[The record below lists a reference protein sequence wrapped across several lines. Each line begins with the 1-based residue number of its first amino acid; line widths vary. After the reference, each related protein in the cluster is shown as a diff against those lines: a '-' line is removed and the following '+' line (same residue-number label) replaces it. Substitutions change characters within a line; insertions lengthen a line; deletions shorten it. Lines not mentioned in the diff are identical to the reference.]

1 MSQLDERSKESLSA
15 MLDNEADDLEIRRIL
30 KSSEPDQDQHQDL
43 LDPWERYNLVQSA
56 IQDSALPVSSELS
69 KRIAEKIDLEA
80 VPVAPAAKFNWQQ
93 GMAKLAVAASVALV
107 FTFAIQTALDNGA
120 DNSFAPAQVAEG
132 IDSASAT
139 LTLVAD
145 TETTEVD
152 PLAQQRLRDY
162 IESMTFDEEEPVRI
176 EHIQDSPLYR
186 LVNELQAKD

>member
-1 MSQLDERSKESLSA
+1 M
-15 MLDNEADDLEIRRIL
+15 
-30 KSSEPDQDQHQDL
+30 
-43 LDPWERYNLVQSA
+43 QSA